1 MEPVHVTGVE
11 VSVRMVIVTGLCA
24 MLPAACAGN
33 SPVFD
38 KAQLR
43 FFVTSRPAGNGGGHL
58 GGLDGADAHCQ
69 ALAKAVG
76 STRQWHAYLSATRP
90 DGSAI
95 HARDRIGK
103 GPWVNANG
111 KVVANSLQELHG
123 SPGPPED
130 ALAYHEDGKRVGLR
144 HDILTGS
151 NPDGTL
157 ASGDFTCRN
166 WTSTAG
172 KTWLGHSNRIG
183 SCCGDRSTSW
193 NSAHESQG
201 CSSGALAAMGGASY
215 FCCFAAN

>member
-1 MEPVHVTGVE
+1 M
-11 VSVRMVIVTGLCA
+11 RMVKVTVLCVIMVA
-24 MLPAACAGN
+24 GCAREG
-33 SPVFD
+33 PPFD
-38 KAQLR
+38 KAQLS
-43 FFVTSRPAGNGGGHL
+43 FFVTSRPVGTGSGNL

-76 STRQWHAYLSATRP
+76 STRQWRAYLSATSA
-90 DGSAI
+90 DGSPI

-123 SPGPPED
+123 SPGPPQD
-130 ALAYHEDGKRVGLR
+130 ARSYHENGKRVGQP

-157 ASGDFTCRN
+157 ANGDFTCRN

-183 SCCGDRSTSW
+183 SCCGDRNTSW

-201 CSSGALAAMGGASY
+201 CSSGGLAAMGGASY
-215 FCCFAAN
+215 FYCFAVN